1 MEISELR
8 QEYGPG
14 GLHRGDLD
22 DDPVV
27 QFGRWFERAR
37 AADLI
42 EPNAMALATASPDG
56 RPSAR
61 MVLLKGFDA
70 RGFVFFTNYR
80 SRKGAELAANP
91 HAALVFW
98 WPPLERQ
105 VRVEGRVERT
115 GREESDAYWR
125 TRPLGA
131 RVAASASDQSTV
143 VAGRHVL
150 ARRVDEL
157 AAGHPD
163 GEVPL
168 PEFWGG
174 YRLVPDAFE
183 FWQGR
188 PDRLHDRFRYDR
200 GEAPPGWRIERLA
213 P

>member
-1 MEISELR
+1 MGMSELR
-8 QEYGPG
+8 RQYGAA
-14 GLHRGDLD
+14 GLDRADLD

-27 QFGRWFERAR
+27 QFGRWFEQAR
-37 AADLI
+37 AADMI
-42 EPNAMALATASPDG
+42 EPNAMTLATASPAG

-70 RGFVFFTNYR
+70 GGFVFFTNYD

-91 HAALVFW
+91 LAALVFW

-115 GREESDAYWR
+115 SREESGAYWR
-125 TRPLGA
+125 SRPFGSRL
-131 RVAASASDQSTV
+131 AASASDQSEV
-143 VAGRHVL
+143 IAGRDVL
-150 ARRVDEL
+150 TRQVERL
-157 AAGHPD
+157 AASHLD

-174 YRLVPDAFE
+174 YRLAPDAFE

-188 PDRLHDRFRYDR
+188 QDRLHDRFRYTRRD
-200 GEAPPGWRIERLA
+200 PGSGWLVERLA